1 MRPARP
7 EGINVNFEFSD
18 DEQQLSEAVQRWV
31 ERGYGFERRT
41 AIAKAGGFSAEA
53 WGEIAE
59 LGLLGLGTAE
69 EDGGMAM
76 GPVAAMLALEALGR
90 GLVLEPVAAVALVA
104 ASVVAQAGAEVRASW
119 APRIASGAARVVLAT
134 QERAA
139 RYRLDR
145 VDTRAVAAGDAWAL
159 SGTKSIVT
167 IGDQADAFIVSA
179 RVGGAAD
186 DAAGIA
192 LFLVERGA
200 AGVRTQGYAL
210 QDGSRAAEVFLAGA
224 PATLLVPAGPAFAV
238 LEMAVDTGIAALAAE
253 AVGAMDKLFELTVD
267 YMNTRKQFGVPI
279 GTFQALRHRV
289 ADMKMQLELARS
301 MSYYATLKLGE
312 EPAVRRRA
320 VAQAKVQ
327 LGRSAR
333 FLGQQAIQLHGG
345 IGMTDE
351 YIGSH
356 YFKRLATMEMQ
367 FGDTMHHI
375 GEVSARMQE
384 TAGVFA

>member
-1 MRPARP
+1 M
-7 EGINVNFEFSD
+7 NFEFSD
-18 DEQQLSEAVQRWV
+18 DEQQLREAVQRWV

-53 WGEIAE
+53 WDEIAE
-59 LGLLGLGTAE
+59 LGLLGLGTSE

-104 ASVVAQAGAEVRASW
+104 ASVIAQAPADVRASW
-119 APRIASGAARVVLAT
+119 APRIASGEARVVLAY

-145 VDTRAVAAGDAWAL
+145 VDTRAVANGAAWSV
-159 SGTKSIVT
+159 SGTKSLVT
-167 IGDQADAFIVSA
+167 IGDQADAFVVSA
-179 RVGGAAD
+179 RVSGAAD

-192 LFLVERGA
+192 LFLVERNA

-210 QDGSRAAEVFLAGA
+210 QDGSRAAEVTFTDA
-224 PATLLVPAGPAFAV
+224 PATLLVAAGPAFAA
-238 LEMAVDTGIAALAAE
+238 LELAVDTGIAALAAE

-267 YMNTRKQFGVPI
+267 YMNTRKQFGVAI
-279 GTFQALRHRV
+279 GTFQALRHRI

-312 EPAVRRRA
+312 APDVRRRA

-327 LGRSAR
+327 LGQSAR
-333 FLGQQAIQLHGG
+333 YLGQQAIQLHGG
-345 IGMTDE
+345 IGMTEE

-356 YFKRLATMEMQ
+356 YFKRLTTMELQ
-367 FGDTMHHI
+367 FGDTMHQL
-375 GEVSARMQE
+375 GEVSARMLD

>member
-1 MRPARP
+1 M
-7 EGINVNFEFSD
+7 NFEFSD

-53 WGEIAE
+53 WGELAE
-59 LGLLGLGTAE
+59 LGLLGLGTSE

-104 ASVVAQAGAEVRASW
+104 ASVLAQASAGARASW
-119 APRIASGAARVVLAT
+119 APRVASGEARVVLAY

-139 RYRLDR
+139 RYKLER
-145 VDTRAVAAGDAWAL
+145 VDTKATKNGDAWSLTGA
-159 SGTKSIVT
+159 KSLVP

-179 RVGGAAD
+179 RVSGAAD

-192 LFLVERGA
+192 LFLVERAA
-200 AGVRTQGYAL
+200 AGVTTRGYAL
-210 QDGSRAAEVFLAGA
+210 QDGSRAAEVTLANA
-224 PATLLVPAGPAFAV
+224 PATLLVAAGPAFAA
-238 LEMAVDTGIAALAAE
+238 LEQAVDVGIAALAAE
-253 AVGAMDKLFELTVD
+253 AVGAMDKLFELTAD
-267 YMNTRKQFGVPI
+267 YLNTRKQFGVPI
-279 GTFQALRHRV
+279 GTFQALRHRI

-327 LGRSAR
+327 LGQSAR

-356 YFKRLATMEMQ
+356 YFKRLTTMEMQ

-375 GEVSARMQE
+375 GEVSARMLE

>member
-1 MRPARP
+1 M
-7 EGINVNFEFSD
+7 NFEFSD
-18 DEQQLSEAVQRWV
+18 DEQQLREAVQRWV

-59 LGLLGLGTAE
+59 LGLLGLGTSE

-104 ASVVAQAGAEVRASW
+104 ASVLAQAPADVRARW
-119 APRIASGAARVVLAT
+119 APRVAAGEARVVLAY

-139 RYRLDR
+139 RYRLER
-145 VDTRAVAAGDAWAL
+145 VDTNAAKSGDAWTL
-159 SGTKSIVT
+159 SGTKSLVP

-186 DAAGIA
+186 DPAGIA
-192 LFLVERGA
+192 LFLVERAA
-200 AGVRTQGYAL
+200 AGVATRGYAL
-210 QDGSRAAEVFLAGA
+210 QDGSRAAEVTLSGA
-224 PATLLVPAGPAFAV
+224 PATLLVPAGPALAA
-238 LEMAVDTGIAALAAE
+238 LELAVDTGIAALAAE
-253 AVGAMDKLFELTVD
+253 AVGVMDKLFELTAD
-267 YMNTRKQFGVPI
+267 YLNTRKQFGVAI
-279 GTFQALRHRV
+279 GTFQALRHRI

-312 EPAVRRRA
+312 APDARRRA

-327 LGRSAR
+327 LGQSAR

-356 YFKRLATMEMQ
+356 YFKRLTTMEMQ

-375 GEVSARMQE
+375 GEVSARMTE

>member
-1 MRPARP
+1 MD
-7 EGINVNFEFSD
+7 FDFSD
-18 DEQQLSEAVQRWV
+18 DEQQLSEAVQRFV

-41 AIAKAGGFSAEA
+41 AIARAGGFSAEA

-59 LGLLGLGTAE
+59 LGLLGLGTSE
-69 EDGGMAM
+69 DDGGMAM

-104 ASVVAQAGAEVRASW
+104 ASVLAQAGADARARW
-119 APRIASGAARVVLAT
+119 APRVASGEARVVLAW

-139 RYRLDR
+139 RYRLEH
-145 VDTRAVAAGDAWAL
+145 VDTRAVRSGDAWTL
-159 SGTKSIVT
+159 SGTKSLVA

-179 RVGGAAD
+179 RVSGAAD
-186 DAAGIA
+186 APEGIA

-200 AGVRTQGYAL
+200 AGVFARGYAL
-210 QDGSRAAEVFLAGA
+210 QDGSRAAEVTFADA
-224 PATLLVPAGPAFAV
+224 PAALLVAAGPAFAA
-238 LEMAVDTGIAALAAE
+238 LELAIDTGIAALAAE
-253 AVGAMDKLFELTVD
+253 AVGVMDKLFELTAD
-267 YMNTRKQFGVPI
+267 YLNTRKQFGVPI
-279 GTFQALRHRV
+279 GTFQALRHRI

-312 EPAVRRRA
+312 APDVRRRA
-320 VAQAKVQ
+320 LAQAKVQ
-327 LGRSAR
+327 LGQSAR

-356 YFKRLATMEMQ
+356 YFKRLTTMEMQ

-375 GEVSARMQE
+375 GEVSARMTE